1 MNDAF
6 ICDPIRTAIGRYG
19 GSLSSV
25 RTDDLGAI
33 PIKALMQRNPNVD
46 WEQLD
51 DVILGNANQAGEC
64 NRDIAPT
71 KACPS
76 QVWQTIPHAVQVT
89 HRAHL
94 KVPQLD
100 HLATL

>member
-19 GSLSSV
+19 GALSSV

-33 PIKALMQRNPNVD
+33 PITALMQRNPGVD
-46 WEQLD
+46 WDQIE

-64 NRDIAPT
+64 NRDIARMS
-71 KACPS
+71 A
-76 QVWQTIPHAVQVT
+76 
-89 HRAHL
+89 L
-94 KVPQLD
+94 
-100 HLATL
+100 LAG